1 MKLCK
6 KCNQEKNKSEF
17 RSVLHK
23 NGNRYLCS
31 PCKECAR
38 KVYLQYNKQNEQS
51 RKELRKNY
59 LEVKKQNNKL
69 KYQSSDL
76 FRMIIKI
83 RNDLNKL
90 AKHGHMSQ
98 SMKEY
103 FGTDFDGFKSHIQNQ
118 LTEDMTWEN
127 RGKNTWHFDHIV
139 SLSSANNIEELQ
151 SLMHYSNIRPLPA
164 KENMGRR

>member
-1 MKLCK
+1 MKICK
-6 KCNQEKNKSEF
+6 KCNQEKNKREF
-17 RSVLHK
+17 RSVLQK
-23 NGNRYLCS
+23 NGKRYFCS
-31 PCKECAR
+31 PCKECCR
-38 KVYLQYNKQNEQS
+38 ETYLQYNKENEIA
-51 RKELRKNY
+51 RKELRKKY
-59 LEVKKQNNKL
+59 RETKRQKDKL
-69 KYQSSDL
+69 HYHSSDL
-76 FRMIIKI
+76 FKMIIKI

-127 RGKNTWHFDHIV
+127 RGRNTWHFDHII